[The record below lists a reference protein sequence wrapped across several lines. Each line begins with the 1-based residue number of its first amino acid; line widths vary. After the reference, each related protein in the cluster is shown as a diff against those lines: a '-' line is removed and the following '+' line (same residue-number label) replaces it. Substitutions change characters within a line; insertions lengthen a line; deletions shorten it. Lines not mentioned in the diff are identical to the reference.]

1 MWVIMWPLCVLLQIT
16 CLALSNFYLL
26 ALFRIYSNLIF
37 SDNNSFSYLLPLKR
51 LQCFNRMW
59 QLTHPLIFLKKWT
72 NPSHFYFIF
81 GLFKQTIQ
89 FLQQIN
95 VKKCPS
101 SIWCQDSNPRPFT
114 HESSPIT
121 TRPGLPPPYYIQIS
135 GQEKRKELQSFAGET
150 VLRGDDFK
158 RYVASLRGK
167 SNDYKKKR
175 GDLSDLRS
183 EYGVLTRT
191 LELLEARNSRD
202 KRY

>member
-1 MWVIMWPLCVLLQIT
+1 MFKFRGVRSSRVVEGT
-16 CLALSNFYLL
+16 AVERETTKDHNFY
-26 ALFRIYSNLIF
+26 
-37 SDNNSFSYLLPLKR
+37 
-51 LQCFNRMW
+51 
-59 QLTHPLIFLKKWT
+59 
-72 NPSHFYFIF
+72 
-81 GLFKQTIQ
+81 Q
-89 FLQQIN
+89 F
-95 VKKCPS
+95 P
-101 SIWCQDSNPRPFT
+101 D
-114 HESSPIT
+114 
-121 TRPGLPPPYYIQIS
+121 
-135 GQEKRKELQSFAGET
+135 QEKRHEVRSFAGET